1 MKPKLLIKP
10 WLLLL
15 MLAGCTSLPSPEG
28 QSLVEQGKWREGLP
42 MLEAEAAA
50 QPDNL
55 QLRGAVLR
63 ARELAARQ
71 LLAQADQ
78 LRADNR
84 LDEAGKLYREYLQ
97 RFGENARVSEGLQ
110 AVTRGREHAEKI
122 AAARTLMQSGKGEEA
137 RRLLKSVLAENRNQ
151 AEAQALLKEL
161 NEAARPAAAELDPAL
176 NKTITLEFRDAPIGQ
191 VFQALS
197 QLSGLN
203 FILDKDIPADL
214 RTTIYARNTPLASA
228 IQFILTPHHLDRK
241 IINANTV
248 LVYPKTPDKMATY
261 QDKVVKSF
269 YLSNADPKAVLNLL
283 KTVLKTRD
291 VYVDE
296 RLNLVVLRDTP
307 EVVDMAEKLIA
318 MQDMADPEVML
329 EVEVL
334 EVKRSRLAE
343 LGIQFPNQLSV
354 ITPPPIAP
362 ATTSLLTLF
371 DLKNLTSANVG
382 VTPNPALNMKRED
395 SDVNLL
401 ANPRIRVKNREKARI
416 HIGDRVPVITTTSTA
431 NVGISESVSY
441 LDVGLKLDVEPNIS
455 LSDEVGIKV
464 GLEVSNI
471 VKEITSE
478 NGTLVYQVGTRN
490 AATNLR
496 LKHGETQ
503 ILAGLISDE
512 DRKTANKLP
521 GLGEIPMLGRLFSS
535 NRDEHTKTE
544 IVLLIT
550 PHILRNLNPPDARE
564 RQFNTGADNN
574 FGSAPLNLLPETPQP
589 PAPALPRP

>member
-1 MKPKLLIKP
+1 MKPKLTIKP

-15 MLAGCTSLPSPEG
+15 LLAGCTSLPNPEG
-28 QSLVEQGKWREGLP
+28 QRLIEQGQWRDGLP
-42 MLEAEAAA
+42 KLEAEAAA
-50 QPDNL
+50 HPNNL
-55 QLRGAVLR
+55 QLRSALLR
-63 ARELAARQ
+63 GRELAARQ

-84 LDEAGKLYREYLQ
+84 LDEAEKLYRETLQ
-97 RFGENARVSEGLQ
+97 RFGENTRASEGLQ
-110 AVTRGREHAEKI
+110 AVTRNRAHAEKI
-122 AAARTLMQSGKGEEA
+122 TTARTLMQSGKNEEA
-137 RRLLKSVLAENRNQ
+137 RRLLKTVLAENRNQ
-151 AEAQALLKEL
+151 TDALTLLKQL
-161 NEAARPAAAELDPAL
+161 DDAAKMPVAELDPAL

-203 FILDKDIPADL
+203 FILDKDIPGDL
-214 RTTIYARNTPLASA
+214 RTTIYARNTPLANA
-228 IQFILTPHHLDRK
+228 IQFILTPHHLDHK

-248 LVYPKTPDKMATY
+248 LVYPKTPDKLANY

-269 YLSNADPKAVLNLL
+269 YLSNADPKATLNLL

-296 RLNLVVLRDTP
+296 RLNLLVLRDTQ
-307 EVVDMAEKLIA
+307 EVVDLAEKLIA

-334 EVKRSRLAE
+334 EIKRSRLSE
-343 LGIQFPNQLSV
+343 LGLQFPNQLSV
-354 ITPPPIAP
+354 LTPAG
-362 ATTSLLTLF
+362 ADALTLF
-371 DLKNLTSANVG
+371 DLRHLTRAGVG
-382 VTPNPALNMKRED
+382 MAPNPTLNIKRED

-401 ANPRIRVKNREKARI
+401 ANPRIRVKNREKAKI

-464 GLEVSNI
+464 GMEVSSI
-471 VKEITSE
+471 VKEITSK

-490 AATNLR
+490 ATTNLR
-496 LKHGETQ
+496 LKNGETQ
-503 ILAGLISDE
+503 ILAGLINDE
-512 DRKTANKLP
+512 ERKTANKLP
-521 GLGEIPMLGRLFSS
+521 GLGEIPLLGRLFSS
-535 NRDEHTKTE
+535 HKDDNSKTE

-550 PHILRNLNPPDARE
+550 PHILRNLSLPDGRD
-564 RQFNTGADNN
+564 RQFNAGADNS
-574 FGSAPLNLLPETPQP
+574 FGSGPMNLLPEMPQP
-589 PAPALPRP
+589 VPVSPKP